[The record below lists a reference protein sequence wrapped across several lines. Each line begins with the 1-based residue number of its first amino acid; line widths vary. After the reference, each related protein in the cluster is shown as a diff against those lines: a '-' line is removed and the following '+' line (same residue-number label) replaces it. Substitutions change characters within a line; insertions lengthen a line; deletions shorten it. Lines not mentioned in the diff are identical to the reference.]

1 MSQTEKKLE
10 KMKALEVEAREYSD
24 CLVDS
29 DANPIRQQEK
39 TSARVQSSISLIQG
53 GRLRKKI
60 SSEKDI

>member
-1 MSQTEKKLE
+1 
-10 KMKALEVEAREYSD
+10 MKALEVEAREYSD